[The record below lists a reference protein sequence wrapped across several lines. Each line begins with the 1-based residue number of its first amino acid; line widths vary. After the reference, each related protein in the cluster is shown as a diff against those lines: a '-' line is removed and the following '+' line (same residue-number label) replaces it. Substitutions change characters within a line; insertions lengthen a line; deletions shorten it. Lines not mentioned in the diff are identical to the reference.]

1 MAAAAIIAAKK
12 VRAEAL
18 AREARMTDED
28 IIKMIEDRKREEE
41 EDKIV
46 HRQPAQDPN
55 NFTGCGKT
63 WIEKVANPMQNLTE
77 MDKFNNFIIV
87 IIMLAGIVVG
97 FQTDRYCEK
106 QLVIKVCET
115 IIMIIFIFEVV
126 AKILAEGSRPLRYW
140 LGPEWKW
147 NNFDFFIVVLSLVP
161 TGESGGAVKL
171 LRLVRLARLAKLIK
185 KIPALQMIIMGLV
198 GGMVQIVNIMLLLT
212 IVLYLFGIVG
222 NMLFGENDPWHFGT
236 LSRSLMSLFRA
247 STLEDWTDIK
257 YISYFGCDSPYYDSG
272 IYWLDDP
279 NQNPAIQR
287 SGLYWADGCPVTCH
301 SRYDPQLTREI
312 WRWNGTHAV
321 SRGERIVYK
330 NNDWTLGV
338 YGYRT
343 GVDDPVGSPGRVG
356 FLGMGYWIAFILISA
371 LVMLSLFI
379 GAVTM
384 AMTESME
391 EMKTEQSNDKMIKAY
406 LKREAQ
412 KKKREKKKEE
422 ARLKREN
429 QRASEGKA
437 RRLTSRSF
445 KREASEIE
453 RELKEEQ
460 SLEEKEAKNL
470 LQNAWNESAMDK
482 LIDYKGEDAKKKGC
496 LCYKYYELSRLAKYI
511 AHDTDGFTHFIT
523 GVIILAGFMVGIGME
538 TNAKN
543 PHILGNSCR
552 PGCTY
557 PAETLRKTNTTLP
570 MPGAT
575 YLDYKSQN
583 TLRSSEDIDCV
594 LEHEVYL
601 DCHAD
606 CIERAPFIKFTDG
619 LEILILIIFTAEVV
633 IKVVAE
639 FDKPF
644 RYFYNNGIDGW
655 NNFDFVIV
663 VGSLLPTEGGGGM
676 LVILRLLRLLR
687 VLKLLKAFPKL
698 QVIVKALISGLSS
711 ISYIAMILMLFFFMM
726 GILFQIVFLP
736 NDPWHFGT
744 LPNAIYSLFRAST
757 LEDWTDIMY
766 TNMYGCANYGHFP
779 MCEDIGFDNVVL
791 NTTGPLGSCYDR
803 FNDPDDTRIMHEM
816 YCCCRELTDEIYG
829 DPDKAIENE
838 WFGAV
843 FFLFFTVI
851 GALVLMTL
859 FIGVITTAMEEAQS
873 EQKKEKEKE
882 EAEKSV
888 IDEYKKVMAGGTI
901 DKYKQVFDII
911 DEDKSGAIDED
922 EMRRALHY
930 IGQDEQSLD
939 EIYKLIGNE
948 DKNELSFPQFL
959 GMMSQLKQRESEGLL
974 KGVSDGNDDN
984 NDVGDEVVDSKNPVV
999 EGRSSPDD
1007 EKSIEMTSITIE
1019 NPMNSNS
1026 VVTLDTDDV
1035 SAKQIG

>member
-1 MAAAAIIAAKK
+1 MAFWYFIA
-12 VRAEAL
+12 
-18 AREARMTDED
+18 
-28 IIKMIEDRKREEE
+28 
-41 EDKIV
+41 
-46 HRQPAQDPN
+46 
-55 NFTGCGKT
+55 
-63 WIEKVANPMQNLTE
+63 
-77 MDKFNNFIIV
+77 FI
-87 IIMLAGIVVG
+87 
-97 FQTDRYCEK
+97 
-106 QLVIKVCET
+106 
-115 IIMIIFIFEVV
+115 
-126 AKILAEGSRPLRYW
+126 
-140 LGPEWKW
+140 
-147 NNFDFFIVVLSLVP
+147 
-161 TGESGGAVKL
+161 
-171 LRLVRLARLAKLIK
+171 
-185 KIPALQMIIMGLV
+185 
-198 GGMVQIVNIMLLLT
+198 
-212 IVLYLFGIVG
+212 
-222 NMLFGENDPWHFGT
+222 
-236 LSRSLMSLFRA
+236 MSLFRA

-257 YISYFGCDSPYYDSG
+257 YINYFGCDSPYYDSG
-272 IYWLDDP
+272 IYHVDDP
-279 NQNPAIQR
+279 NQRYNIYDPNQPYKLYDTNQPKHPHQPDPIQR
-287 SGLYWADGCPVTCH
+287 SGLYWPDGCPVTCH
-301 SRYDPQLTREI
+301 SRYDPQLKREI

-321 SRGERIVYK
+321 SRGERIVFK
-330 NNDWTLGV
+330 GNDWTLGV
-338 YGYRT
+338 YGYQT
-343 GVDDPVGSPGRVG
+343 GVDDPVGSPGHVG
-356 FLGMGYWIAFILISA
+356 WLGMGYWIAFILISA

-391 EMKTEQSNDKMIKAY
+391 EMKTEQSNDKLFKAY

-429 QRASEGKA
+429 QRANEGKA

-460 SLEEKEAKNL
+460 SIEEKEAKNL
-470 LQNAWNESAMDK
+470 LQNAWNESAMAK

-511 AHDTDGFTHFIT
+511 AHDTPGFTNFIT
-523 GVIILAGFMVGIGME
+523 VVIIIAGLMVGIGME
-538 TNAKN
+538 TNDDDPRFAT
-543 PHILGNSCR
+543 CR

-557 PAETLRKTNTTLP
+557 PEETLRIPNTT
-570 MPGAT
+570 
-575 YLDYKSQN
+575 LDYKSQN
-583 TLRSSEDIDCV
+583 TLPGSKDIDCV
-594 LEHEVYL
+594 MENEVYL

-606 CIERAPFIKFTDG
+606 CIVLDPLIDFMNG
-619 LEILILIIFTAEVV
+619 LEVAILIIFTAEVV

-663 VGSLLPTEGGGGM
+663 VGSLLPTGEGGGM

-687 VLKLLKAFPKL
+687 VLKLLKAFPQL
-698 QVIVKALISGLSS
+698 QVIVEALLSGLSS
-711 ISYIAMILMLFFFMM
+711 ISYVAMILMLFFFMM
-726 GILFQIVFLP
+726 GIFFQILFVE

-766 TNMYGCANYGHFP
+766 TNMYGCANYGHFV

-803 FNDPDDTRIMHEM
+803 YKNDSDTRIMHEM

-829 DPDKAIENE
+829 NPDNAPLYE
-838 WFGAV
+838 WLGAV
-843 FFLFFTVI
+843 FFFFFTVI

-888 IDEYKKVMAGGTI
+888 IDEYKKVMAGRTI

-911 DEDKSGAIDED
+911 DEDKSGTIYED

-974 KGVSDGNDDN
+974 GGVSDGNDDN

-1035 SAKQIG
+1035 SAKQIE